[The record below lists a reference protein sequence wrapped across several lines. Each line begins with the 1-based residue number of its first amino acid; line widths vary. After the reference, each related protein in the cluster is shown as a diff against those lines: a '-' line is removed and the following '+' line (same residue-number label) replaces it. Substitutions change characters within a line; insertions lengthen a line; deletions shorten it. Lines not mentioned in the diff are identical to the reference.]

1 MTYRQSAS
9 SLGRR
14 ASPDR
19 GQDGDELGA
28 SNGLPIPPVGHAF
41 TLYPATPGPSSKP
54 SKPRVLAF
62 LLREFQRVAC
72 ELRAVSRAWT
82 IYSATT
88 YTSRGMVEMRI
99 SKRKEVTQMMWGN
112 GSMGWSWGFGLLAIA
127 GVAVLIYV
135 IVRFLSNK
143 SASDDTRSA
152 PRQADSASARRILE
166 ERFARGEL
174 TAEQLRDQL
183 RVLEEGR

>member
-1 MTYRQSAS
+1 
-9 SLGRR
+9 
-14 ASPDR
+14 
-19 GQDGDELGA
+19 
-28 SNGLPIPPVGHAF
+28 
-41 TLYPATPGPSSKP
+41 
-54 SKPRVLAF
+54 
-62 LLREFQRVAC
+62 
-72 ELRAVSRAWT
+72 
-82 IYSATT
+82 
-88 YTSRGMVEMRI
+88 
-99 SKRKEVTQMMWGN
+99 MMWGN

-143 SASDDTRSA
+143 SGRDNTRST
-152 PRQADSASARRILE
+152 PRQANSSGARQILE

>member
-1 MTYRQSAS
+1 
-9 SLGRR
+9 
-14 ASPDR
+14 
-19 GQDGDELGA
+19 
-28 SNGLPIPPVGHAF
+28 
-41 TLYPATPGPSSKP
+41 
-54 SKPRVLAF
+54 
-62 LLREFQRVAC
+62 
-72 ELRAVSRAWT
+72 
-82 IYSATT
+82 
-88 YTSRGMVEMRI
+88 
-99 SKRKEVTQMMWGN
+99 MMWGN

-143 SASDDTRSA
+143 SGSADTRFA
-152 PRQADSASARRILE
+152 PRQADSISAKRILE

>member
-1 MTYRQSAS
+1 
-9 SLGRR
+9 
-14 ASPDR
+14 
-19 GQDGDELGA
+19 
-28 SNGLPIPPVGHAF
+28 
-41 TLYPATPGPSSKP
+41 
-54 SKPRVLAF
+54 
-62 LLREFQRVAC
+62 
-72 ELRAVSRAWT
+72 
-82 IYSATT
+82 
-88 YTSRGMVEMRI
+88 
-99 SKRKEVTQMMWGN
+99 MMWGN

-143 SASDDTRSA
+143 SGSNDTRSA
-152 PRQADSASARRILE
+152 PTQADSASARRILE

>member
-1 MTYRQSAS
+1 
-9 SLGRR
+9 
-14 ASPDR
+14 
-19 GQDGDELGA
+19 
-28 SNGLPIPPVGHAF
+28 
-41 TLYPATPGPSSKP
+41 
-54 SKPRVLAF
+54 
-62 LLREFQRVAC
+62 
-72 ELRAVSRAWT
+72 
-82 IYSATT
+82 
-88 YTSRGMVEMRI
+88 MRL
-99 SKRKEVTQMMWGN
+99 SERKEVTQMMWGN

-135 IVRFLSNK
+135 IVRFLSNQ
-143 SASDDTRSA
+143 SGSDDTRSA

>member
-1 MTYRQSAS
+1 M
-9 SLGRR
+9 R

-19 GQDGDELGA
+19 GRDGDELGA
-28 SNGLPIPPVGHAF
+28 NNGLPIPPVRHGF
-41 TLYPATPGPSSKP
+41 TLYPATPGPSSKL
-54 SKPRVLAF
+54 SSPRVRPF
-62 LLREFQRVAC
+62 LLREFQSVAPVR
-72 ELRAVSRAWT
+72 EVRAVSRART
-82 IYSATT
+82 IYSAKT

-143 SASDDTRSA
+143 SGSDDTRPA

>member
-1 MTYRQSAS
+1 MAFRFHPFVMASRYIPRPLGLVRSRQSLAF
-9 SLGRR
+9 
-14 ASPDR
+14 
-19 GQDGDELGA
+19 
-28 SNGLPIPPVGHAF
+28 GL
-41 TLYPATPGPSSKP
+41 
-54 SKPRVLAF
+54 F
-62 LLREFQRVAC
+62 LLREFQRVAPVC
-72 ELRAVSRAWT
+72 DVRAVPRAWM
-82 IYSATT
+82 IYPATT
-88 YTSRGMVEMRI
+88 YTSRGMVEIRI
-99 SKRKEVTQMMWGN
+99 SDRKEVTQMMWGN

-143 SASDDTRSA
+143 SGTDDTRSA

-174 TAEQLRDQL
+174 TTEQFRDQL